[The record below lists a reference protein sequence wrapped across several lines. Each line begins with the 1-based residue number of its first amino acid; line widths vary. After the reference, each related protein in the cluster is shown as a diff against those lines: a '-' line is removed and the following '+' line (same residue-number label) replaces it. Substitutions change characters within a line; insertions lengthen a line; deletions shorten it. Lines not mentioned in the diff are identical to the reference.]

1 MFEVTHFHFPL
12 QNVELVSPLASRQPV
27 PGTDMSMCPPRSFGW
42 STSQRGWQ
50 SPQQDCR
57 IQVIQFR
64 DQSFYQRKQRLE
76 SLFLLQQEDLL
87 WWERRDSQH
96 GPYESLHLAFRKQ
109 TPTLL
114 SEHPELSCHRI
125 LAFGDEH
132 LLVMVSAHYPA
143 TLPPKAEAEIVAAI
157 QSVTYHPHGV
167 VSDWPSFAGFTLDFE
182 TAGLNWTPTPQLS
195 PRGPFLL
202 ESHPQSSHPGMRVI
216 VENKEGLPESPGSSL
231 EALFQRNFFS
241 SYQVLEIQP
250 FRLRNLAGFEAFAI
264 ESSPEQATARLEY
277 VAILLLDND
286 HLSFT
291 CLAPDDRI
299 SHLSTFRRLVQ
310 SYQPA

>member
-1 MFEVTHFHFPL
+1 MFEISHFHFPL

-27 PGTDMSMCPPRSFGW
+27 PGTDMSMCPPRDFSW
-42 STSQRGWQ
+42 SVARRSWE

-64 DQSFYQRKQRLE
+64 DQSFFQRKHRLE
-76 SLFLLQQEDLL
+76 SIFLVQQDDLL
-87 WWERRDSQH
+87 WWERKDGHH
-96 GPYESLHLAFRKQ
+96 GSYESLHLAFRKE

-114 SEHPELSCHRI
+114 SDHPELSCHRI
-125 LAFGDEH
+125 LAFGDEQ

-143 TLPPKAEAEIVAAI
+143 TLPARAEAEIVASI

-167 VSDWPSFAGFTLDFE
+167 VSDWPAFAGFTLDFE
-182 TAGLNWTPTPQLS
+182 SAGLQWTPTPQLS
-195 PRGPFLL
+195 HQGPFLL
-202 ESHPQSSHPGMRVI
+202 ESHPQASQPGMKVI
-216 VENKEGLPESPGSSL
+216 VETKDGLPESPGSSL

-241 SYQVLEIQP
+241 SYQLLEIQP
-250 FRLRNLAGFEAFAI
+250 FRLRHLSGFEAFAI
-264 ESSPEQATARLEY
+264 ESSPDQGTARLEY
-277 VAILLLDND
+277 VAILLLDQH
-286 HLSFT
+286 HLSFI

-299 SHLSTFRRLVQ
+299 SHLSTFRKLVQ